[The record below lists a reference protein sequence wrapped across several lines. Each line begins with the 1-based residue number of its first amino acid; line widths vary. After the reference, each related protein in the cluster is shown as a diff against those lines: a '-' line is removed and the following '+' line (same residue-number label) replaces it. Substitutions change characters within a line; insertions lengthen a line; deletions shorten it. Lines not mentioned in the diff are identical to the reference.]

1 MCLLHIIRNQKL
13 FRPRHKHLTLTPEQN
28 LTGGGGAVTSS
39 HHCGTTATYWPLQG
53 QATGLGPGLPHTRIV
68 SFIIFNI
75 CKIKKVVSGEIK
87 TSPICEDHWGIFAP
101 RISEHDVS
109 KHDLHEDP
117 DFAKKYSLI
126 WWENNTRTRNRF
138 MFLQTFLTT
147 ARETECFE
155 TNDSHPWAPF
165 PCPGPYCG

>member
-1 MCLLHIIRNQKL
+1 MPAAHNSESKAVPPKTQALNADTRAKSD
-13 FRPRHKHLTLTPEQN
+13 RGR
-28 LTGGGGAVTSS
+28 GGGNQLSPLWHYRHLLATAGTSHRFGS
-39 HHCGTTATYWPLQG
+39 RS
-53 QATGLGPGLPHTRIV
+53 PHTRIV

-165 PCPGPYCG
+165 PCPGPCCG